1 MKELLEE
8 SEKITQKEARERVSM
23 VLQDV
28 AAMGANDSE
37 FFEISQILKNLEEGN
52 ITPEQAVQE
61 AEQIKSSKQ
70 DYH

>member
-1 MKELLEE
+1 MKEILEE
-8 SEKITQKEARERVSM
+8 REKITQKEARERVNM
-23 VLQDV
+23 VLQEISV
-28 AAMGANDSE
+28 MGANNSE

-52 ITPEQAVQE
+52 IDPEQAVQE